1 MTSAVELTTPEAC
14 PRCEGEGYRTL
25 YRGADRLYRTTTRN
39 FSVIECS
46 SCGLMRLDPFPT
58 QEELRSFYPENYWW
72 EHDDSAV
79 NRLAEMYRRVVMG
92 DHVRFARAA
101 VEADG
106 RLLDVGCGGGSF
118 LAAMVEHGVDC
129 FGSDFSAKAAAQC
142 LRHAEAPAVCAQLP
156 RLPFQPHSFQ
166 TVTMFHV
173 LEHLP
178 DPVSAVEAVAELLPP
193 GGRFIVQT
201 PNASCWQLLLLG
213 DRWNGLDVPRHLIN
227 FRSEDLE
234 ELLEGCGFD
243 VLRRKYFSLR
253 DNPAGL
259 AASLCPDLEP
269 VARRMRGV
277 SESPQKQ
284 ALKSALFFAL
294 TVAAVPFTLLEAAGA
309 AGSTIMIDA
318 VRRGRR

>member
-25 YRGADRLYRTTTRN
+25 YRGADRLYRTTSRN
-39 FSVIECS
+39 FSVVECN

-58 QEELRSFYPENYWW
+58 PDELRSFYPESYWW
-72 EHDDSAV
+72 EHDDSLV
-79 NRLAEMYRRVVMG
+79 NRLAERYRRVVMG

-101 VEADG
+101 VESGGA
-106 RLLDVGCGGGSF
+106 LLDIGCGGGSF
-118 LAAMVEHGVDC
+118 LAAMQDQGVRC

-142 LRHAEAPAVCAQLP
+142 ARHAGAQAVCAQLP
-156 RLPFQPHSFQ
+156 WLPFQPQSFQ

-178 DPVSAVEAVAELLPP
+178 NPVAAVEAIAELLPP

-213 DRWNGLDVPRHLIN
+213 ERWSGLDVPRHLIN
-227 FRSEDLE
+227 FRAEDLE
-234 ELLEGCGFD
+234 ELLEGCGFE

-259 AASLCPDLEP
+259 ATSLCPDLEP

-277 SESPQKQ
+277 RESAGAQ
-284 ALKSALFFAL
+284 AFKSALFFAL
-294 TVAAVPFTLLEAAGA
+294 TIAAIPFTLLEAAGA

-318 VRRGRR
+318 VRRGGR